1 MSDRPPGSG
10 EPPLTTQQRT
20 ALERLITRLVALTS
34 QQNAEVWACVKH
46 DLSLK
51 NDAPL
56 LASHFA
62 AAEHSLNQRLILAQ
76 QNHHRRQILAQLSE
90 LLNQATIARR
100 SAIIFVSMTVKPPC
114 MPCPS
119 RSWRMFCSSCKAASS
134 RFLSRSSAA
143 NASSAAARGA
153 QHAQSAGD
161 QTRRGHRRVQQAYL
175 AIHAGAKRRQER
187 RADPGD
193 PLHSLSYWLHA
204 RQTLSSQ
211 AAPTLTSLQAALKQ
225 PLEAAEWQRVMDF
238 AQTHWHATAQTPLS
252 AAQLLTLLNKIFVL
266 RVARAGDAGDP
277 AGSGASRLTVAGIE
291 KTVGYRAGSYRG
303 ACPAVAGDLRRYHR
317 PACGPNEYATYAATP
332 ANQDPQHGAYCR
344 ARKTEE

>member
-1 MSDRPPGSG
+1 MTQPVSGMSDRPPGSG

-62 AAEHSLNQRLILAQ
+62 AAENSLNQRLILAQ

-90 LLNQATIARR
+90 LLNQGNNRQAVSDYIRQHDGQTALHALSQPQLENVLQLLQ
-100 SAIIFVSMTVKPPC
+100 SAAP
-114 MPCPS
+114 
-119 RSWRMFCSSCKAASS
+119 
-134 RFLSRSSAA
+134 A

-193 PLHSLSYWLHA
+193 PLHSPLVLA
-204 RQTLSSQ
+204 TC
-211 AAPTLTSLQAALKQ
+211 AANAQFAGCADANLAAGRIKT
-225 PLEAAEWQRVMDF
+225 AA
-238 AQTHWHATAQTPLS
+238 
-252 AAQLLTLLNKIFVL
+252 
-266 RVARAGDAGDP
+266 
-277 AGSGASRLTVAGIE
+277 
-291 KTVGYRAGSYRG
+291 
-303 ACPAVAGDLRRYHR
+303 
-317 PACGPNEYATYAATP
+317 
-332 ANQDPQHGAYCR
+332 
-344 ARKTEE
+344 